1 MQENVT
7 SCEALRIEESLERL
21 EEQTKSDEQVC
32 VEPYSRKTVSFGDTI
47 TLQAILC
54 ILLVLGF
61 IAANILN
68 GGLAADIFELYES
81 KLNSDSTV
89 VDVFAAIVD
98 FLGTAPIDNV

>member
-7 SCEALRIEESLERL
+7 SCETLHDEESSEMIV
-21 EEQTKSDEQVC
+21 EQTKQDEQVC
-32 VEPYSRKTVSFGDTI
+32 AEPRGRKTASFGDTI

-54 ILLVLGF
+54 ILLAIGF

>member
-1 MQENVT
+1 MQENMT
-7 SCEALRIEESLERL
+7 SHEALHDR
-21 EEQTKSDEQVC
+21 KSSEIITEPTQPVEQVC
-32 VEPYSRKTVSFGDTI
+32 AEAHGRKTASFWDTI

-54 ILLVLGF
+54 ILLALGF

-81 KLNSDSTV
+81 KFNSDSTA

>member
-1 MQENVT
+1 MQENMT
-7 SCEALRIEESLERL
+7 SCETLHDGESSEMIA
-21 EEQTKSDEQVC
+21 EQTKSEEQIYA
-32 VEPYSRKTVSFGDTI
+32 EPRGRKNTSFGDTI

-54 ILLVLGF
+54 ILLAIGF

-68 GGLAADIFELYES
+68 GGLAVDIFELYES
-81 KLNSDSTV
+81 KFNSDSTA

>member
-1 MQENVT
+1 MQENPT
-7 SCEALRIEESLERL
+7 SHEALHDEEPS
-21 EEQTKSDEQVC
+21 EEVTGQVC
-32 VEPYSRKTVSFGDTI
+32 AESHGKNITSFGDTL

-54 ILLVLGF
+54 MLLAIGF

-81 KLNSDSTV
+81 KFNSDSTAV
-89 VDVFAAIVD
+89 NVLAAIVD

>member
-1 MQENVT
+1 MQENMT
-7 SCEALRIEESLERL
+7 SCEALHDRGSSEII
-21 EEQTKSDEQVC
+21 TKPTQPVEQVC
-32 VEPYSRKTVSFGDTI
+32 AEVHGRKNVSFGDTI

-54 ILLVLGF
+54 ILLAIGF

-68 GGLAADIFELYES
+68 GDLAADIFELYES
-81 KLNSDSTV
+81 KFNSDSTA

>member
-1 MQENVT
+1 MQENMT
-7 SCEALRIEESLERL
+7 SCETLHDEEPLEMIA
-21 EEQTKSDEQVC
+21 EQTKPTEQVC
-32 VEPYSRKTVSFGDTI
+32 AEPRGRKNTSFGDTI

-54 ILLVLGF
+54 ILLAIVF

-81 KLNSDSTV
+81 KFNSDSIV
-89 VDVFAAIVD
+89 VDVFAAIVN

>member
-1 MQENVT
+1 MQENMT
-7 SCEALRIEESLERL
+7 SCETLRDGEPSEMIA
-21 EEQTKSDEQVC
+21 EQTKSEEQIYA
-32 VEPYSRKTVSFGDTI
+32 EPRGGKTASFADTI

-54 ILLVLGF
+54 ILLAIGF

-81 KLNSDSTV
+81 KFNSDSTA